1 MSVRKEVLQ
10 LYRRIFRLSRNWQS
24 AVGNANETAAEK
36 QYIKEEA
43 RTLFRKNQNV
53 RKQNEIKEHIK
64 EANTRIEL
72 ALHYKTPYPRHVNIP
87 QNVLAPLSSKLK
99 KSQKRKIKE
108 SLPLYWKSYE
118 DVTKD

>member
-43 RTLFRKNQNV
+43 RTLFRKNKNV
-53 RKQNEIKEHIK
+53 RKQLVDQNIQYKCEGFNE
-64 EANTRIEL
+64 RI
-72 ALHYKTPYPRHVNIP
+72 H
-87 QNVLAPLSSKLK
+87 
-99 KSQKRKIKE
+99 
-108 SLPLYWKSYE
+108 LY
-118 DVTKD
+118 VPIC

>member
-1 MSVRKEVLQ
+1 MSVRKDVLQ

-53 RKQNEIKEHIK
+53 RKQLVDQDIQHKCAGFNE
-64 EANTRIEL
+64 RI
-72 ALHYKTPYPRHVNIP
+72 HRYV
-87 QNVLAPLSSKLK
+87 PLC
-99 KSQKRKIKE
+99 
-108 SLPLYWKSYE
+108 
-118 DVTKD
+118 

>member
-53 RKQNEIKEHIK
+53 RKQLVDHNIQSKCEGFNE
-64 EANTRIEL
+64 RI
-72 ALHYKTPYPRHVNIP
+72 HRYV
-87 QNVLAPLSSKLK
+87 PLC
-99 KSQKRKIKE
+99 
-108 SLPLYWKSYE
+108 
-118 DVTKD
+118 